1 MTFGF
6 TTNLPC
12 ISDICLVSI
21 AVLLDKDD
29 ALLLVSKGKV
39 LELGF
44 LNAFNKSLIKCGL
57 A

>member
-6 TTNLPC
+6 TNNLPC
-12 ISDICLVSI
+12 IFDICLVST
-21 AVLLDKDD
+21 AVLLDEDD
-29 ALLLVSKGKV
+29 ALLLLSTEKV